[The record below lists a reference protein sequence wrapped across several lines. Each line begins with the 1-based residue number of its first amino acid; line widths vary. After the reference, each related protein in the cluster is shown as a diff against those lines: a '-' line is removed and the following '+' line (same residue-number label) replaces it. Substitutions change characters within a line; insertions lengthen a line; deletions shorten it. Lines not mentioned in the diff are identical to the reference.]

1 MGPILPLVWDGGGR
15 VKTLM
20 YPIAPE
26 DDFPEMFCAIRLY
39 DGERRFYKPEGEH
52 TNSLLSRMG
61 KEATEREDA
70 INTLTDENVRL
81 RIDNAMLRELAKEMW
96 PHVRHRS
103 RMCRNCNLPC
113 DTSDECLLYEPMRQR
128 MRKLG
133 IEVE

>member
-1 MGPILPLVWDGGGR
+1 M
-15 VKTLM
+15 KTLM

-26 DDFPEMFCAIRLY
+26 DDFPEMFCAIRPY
-39 DGERRFYKPEGEH
+39 DGERQFYKPEGER

-70 INTLTDENVRL
+70 INTLTNENVRL

-133 IEVE
+133 IEVD